1 MSGTQR
7 HQIPNG
13 VQFITASANHRYDG
27 ISSYLFAIFG
37 GGLKDGRPSLPTS
50 GPDTTIGDDC
60 WIRTDATLLSG
71 TNLGNGVIVG
81 AGAVVSGS
89 IPDYAIVVSNP
100 ARVVKM
106 RFDQAEITI
115 LKAIAW
121 WDCSVTAILKL
132 EAEISGADFDAL
144 QAV

>member
-1 MSGTQR
+1 MPEHQRSKHGDTMNGTQR
-7 HQIPNG
+7 HQTPNG

-27 ISSYLFAIFG
+27 ISSYPFTIFG
-37 GGLKDGRPSLPTS
+37 GGPKDGCPSLLTS
-50 GPDTTIGDDC
+50 GSDTIIGNDC
-60 WIRTDATLLSG
+60 WIGTDATLLSG

-89 IPDYAIVVSNP
+89 IPDYAIVVGNP

-106 RFDQAEITI
+106 WFDQAEITI

-121 WDCSVTAILKL
+121 WDWSITTIL
-132 EAEISGADFDAL
+132 
-144 QAV
+144 